1 MTFSEP
7 FRARHPG
14 VPDLLS
20 SGVSLEQAVGELYEQ
35 GRAAWSEVALD
46 PSSFAQ
52 YVGERFAE
60 KSDVAEWLAGRH
72 GEGLYL
78 ACACLQKTPPALA
91 AFERSVLSQVPL
103 FLSNLRPAVSRGV
116 FVDEVAQLL
125 RERLLVGTAE
135 KKPRLTEYE
144 GQGALSS
151 FVRVAAVRIGI
162 DLVRKQARTPVA
174 IEDEPV
180 IAAAGDPELAYV
192 KEHYKVPF
200 KEALRAAMAA
210 LTSEERNLLRLHFVD
225 QLSIDRLAEIF
236 HIHRATAARW
246 LQQARA
252 KVIKQVHKEFRTRLR
267 LDATELQSLLE
278 ALRSQL
284 DLSLRS
290 WLAD

>member
-14 VPDLLS
+14 IPEQLP
-20 SGVSLEQAVGELYEQ
+20 SGVSLEQALSELYEQ
-35 GRAAWSEVALD
+35 GRAAWPEVALEKAA
-46 PSSFAQ
+46 FAQ
-52 YVGERFAE
+52 DVAARFDG

-78 ACACLQKTPPALA
+78 ACACLQKAPQALT
-91 AFERSVLSQVPL
+91 AFERSILSQVPL
-103 FLSNLRPAVSRGV
+103 FLSNLRPTRSREV
-116 FVDEVAQLL
+116 FADEVSQLL
-125 RERLLVGTAE
+125 RERLLVGTPD
-135 KKPRLTEYE
+135 KGPRLAEYE

-162 DLVRKQARTPVA
+162 DLVRKQARDPAA

-192 KEHYKVPF
+192 KAHYKIPF

-252 KVIKQVHKEFRTRLR
+252 KVIKQVHREVRARLR
-267 LDATELQSLLE
+267 LDETGLQSLLE

-290 WLAD
+290 WLAE